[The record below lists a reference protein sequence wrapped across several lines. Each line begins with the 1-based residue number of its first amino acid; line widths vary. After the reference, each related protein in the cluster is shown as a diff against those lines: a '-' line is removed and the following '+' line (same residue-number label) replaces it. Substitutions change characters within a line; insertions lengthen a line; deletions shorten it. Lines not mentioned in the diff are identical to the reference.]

1 MVLVWLSGN
10 YSCPVSEENKRIM
23 VSPHLGSYSMLE
35 VSVSCPPEFFP
46 LGMNSPCKSSAEARK
61 EKACQMGS

>member
-10 YSCPVSEENKRIM
+10 YSCPVSGENERIM

-35 VSVSCPPEFFP
+35 VSVPCPPEFFP
-46 LGMNSPCKSSAEARK
+46 LGMNAPCKSPARARK
-61 EKACQMGS
+61 EEACQMGS